1 MMIGLAVFIADIK
14 DLEIMEWMNHFS
26 LSRGEQM
33 DIVRVL
39 FKRMLIERLAGGS
52 DR

>member
-1 MMIGLAVFIADIK
+1 MMIGSAVFIADIK

-26 LSRGEQM
+26 LSRGEPM
-33 DIVRVL
+33 DIVRAL
-39 FKRMLIERLAGGS
+39 FKRMLSERLAGDS